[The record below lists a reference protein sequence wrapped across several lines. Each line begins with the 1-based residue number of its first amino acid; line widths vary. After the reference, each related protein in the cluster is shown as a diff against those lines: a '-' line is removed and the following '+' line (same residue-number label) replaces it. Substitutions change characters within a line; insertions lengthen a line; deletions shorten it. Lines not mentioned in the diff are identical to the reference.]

1 MRILIIEDEASVADR
16 IERLTR
22 QVLGTN
28 IQRLA
33 KRQTLSAGLHYLQNH
48 PIDLLLLDLN
58 LNGLNGFSI
67 LQELL
72 SHSFQTIIV
81 SANTDQALKAFEY
94 GVLDFIPKPFTIE
107 RLTKAFDRYT
117 QQTNQQQL
125 STSQYLSVRRKG
137 EVHLIPIK
145 DIQFIKASGNYS
157 EIHLIDQQKHL
168 HDKNLNSLELLLPNT
183 FRRIHR
189 SYICNWE
196 QMRKILTH
204 GAGKYEVELQSG
216 QRLPLSRSKY
226 QQLK

>member
-107 RLTKAFDRYT
+107 RRT
-117 QQTNQQQL
+117 
-125 STSQYLSVRRKG
+125 
-137 EVHLIPIK
+137 
-145 DIQFIKASGNYS
+145 
-157 EIHLIDQQKHL
+157 
-168 HDKNLNSLELLLPNT
+168 
-183 FRRIHR
+183 
-189 SYICNWE
+189 
-196 QMRKILTH
+196 
-204 GAGKYEVELQSG
+204 
-216 QRLPLSRSKY
+216 
-226 QQLK
+226 